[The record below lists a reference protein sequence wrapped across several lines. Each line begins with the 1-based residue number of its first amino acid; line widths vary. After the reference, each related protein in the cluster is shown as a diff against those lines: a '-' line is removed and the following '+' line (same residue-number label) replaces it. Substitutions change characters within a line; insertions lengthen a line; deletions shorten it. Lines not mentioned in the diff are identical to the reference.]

1 MYACLGKDK
10 KWNRFKVLKIQLR
23 ISFSFVGIWIGRIRL
38 QFCEDIHF
46 YQKLKIEVGLEG
58 PMVFKNE
65 QSNPSF
71 DVSFLLTESR
81 LLVRVNSFQMKNR
94 IAVWSRCIYRE
105 SFSRLMKRNIYY
117 PVCNIPCSY
126 EWITKSE
133 NVCAMFAI
141 WIPRVSY
148 FIQEGENIS
157 ILGVRTREH

>member
-1 MYACLGKDK
+1 MTNMMYACLGKDK

-81 LLVRVNSFQMKNR
+81 LLVRVNSFQVKNR
-94 IAVWSRCIYRE
+94 IAVWSRYI
-105 SFSRLMKRNIYY
+105 SRIFLTLDEKSVPSNLHC
-117 PVCNIPCSY
+117 PV
-126 EWITKSE
+126 
-133 NVCAMFAI
+133 V
-141 WIPRVSY
+141 
-148 FIQEGENIS
+148 IS
-157 ILGVRTREH
+157 QATLIHK